1 MALRTGTSRTRS
13 RGCALLLAAILSL
26 HCGFGDPLEEV
37 RAFQMAGR
45 HQEALEI
52 LRALID
58 EGDRDPEI
66 LYLYGA
72 SQRRVGQPGL
82 ALAALHEARRAEGWE
97 VNAGIELA
105 AAAHD
110 ARAWP
115 TAIEAA
121 SAVIEREPDN
131 AYAYALRAQARMEA
145 RTDYEGA
152 LLDIDRVI
160 ELEPDNVAMRLGRVG
175 ILLTL
180 ERTEEAGEI
189 LRQIEE
195 IAKPEDF
202 SADEHGGFCVA
213 RATFERESGRLD
225 ESTAA
230 FEDCLEKHP
239 LAPAV
244 VGATV
249 EHYDQLGNP
258 GRGNEILTDLVEA
271 LPLEFVPRADLARR
285 LHAMGSKERA
295 YTLLLE
301 GGELDHPLAAAYA
314 LSTLAEL
321 YADSGRFADAALVFG
336 RVRKLEGDRGPQRVL
351 AHAELLALAGE
362 NERALALAEE
372 LGDHIYR
379 HLVFATVSFSKRDAK
394 AALEHLERALVQWP
408 DNAAAQYYAGR
419 AAERLGNFPR
429 AIDAYRNSIRA
440 GADET
445 DAGVRLAELHRA
457 AGRYQEAYVAVNHHV
472 RKHPDDVDAA
482 LLAVELSTR
491 LEPKSLQASL
501 EAVPGNAAWGRV
513 AALLSEVTAKRAGAD
528 AAIELLRGDPRIDLE
543 QPRDVAAL
551 EALVGHLKTAGRRAE
566 ALAMVERLVAR
577 HPEDARLRFVLS
589 LASEG
594 EASRRALGE
603 ALRLDPTLEAAV
615 LARARADARAGDVEA
630 AVASLEPFVKSSPEL
645 LLEIAALLSGAG
657 RSEQAEVRLESLLWE
672 KPHNADA
679 AREIV
684 RLRLERGAGGEPR
697 TLELAQRGTR
707 FGGGGAE
714 AYDVL
719 ARVFEA
725 RGEQDRADAARGR
738 AREGS

>member
-1 MALRTGTSRTRS
+1 MRF
-13 RGCALLLAAILSL
+13 RGCALFLVAMLCL
-26 HCGFGDPLEEV
+26 HCGFGDPLDEV
-37 RAFQMAGR
+37 REYQMAGR
-45 HQEALEI
+45 HEQALEV
-52 LRALID
+52 LRGLID
-58 EGDRDPEI
+58 AGNRDPEI

-72 SQRRVGQPGL
+72 SQRMSGRPGL
-82 ALAALHEARRAEGWE
+82 ALAALHEARRSEGWE
-97 VNAGIELA
+97 VSAGIELA

-131 AYAYALRAQARMEA
+131 VYAYALRAQARMEA
-145 RTDYEGA
+145 RTNYEEA

-180 ERTEEAGEI
+180 KRIEEAGEI

-195 IAKPEDF
+195 IATPESF
-202 SADEHGGFCVA
+202 SADELAGFCVA
-213 RATFERESGRLD
+213 RATFERESGNLE

-230 FEDCLEKHP
+230 FEDCLERHP
-239 LAPAV
+239 LAPTV
-244 VGATV
+244 VVASV
-249 EHYDQLGNP
+249 EHYDELGNP
-258 GRGNEILTDLVEA
+258 GRGNEILTDLVES
-271 LPLEFVPRADLARR
+271 LPLEFVPRAQLARR
-285 LHAMGSKERA
+285 LHAMAAEEQAYALLRA
-295 YTLLLE
+295 
-301 GGELDHPLAAAYA
+301 GGELEHPLAAAYA

-321 YADSGRFADAALVFG
+321 YADSGRFAEAADVFG
-336 RVRKLEGDRGPQRVL
+336 RVRELEGDQGPQRIL

-379 HLVFATVSFSKRDAK
+379 HLVFATVSFSERDAG
-394 AALEHLERALVQWP
+394 AALQHLERALVQWP

-419 AAERLGNFPR
+419 AAERLGDFPR

-440 GADET
+440 GAGET
-445 DAGVRLAELHRA
+445 DAGVKLAELHRA

-472 RKHPDDVDAA
+472 REYPDDVEAA
-482 LLAVELSTR
+482 LFAVELSTW

-501 EAVPGNAAWGRV
+501 ESVPGDDAWGRV
-513 AALLSEVTAKRAGAD
+513 AALLSDVAARKRGAD
-528 AAIELLRGDPRIDLE
+528 AAIELLRSDRRIDLE

-551 EALVGHLKTAGRRAE
+551 EALVRHLQTAGRGAE
-566 ALAMVERLVAR
+566 ALAITERVVAR

-594 EASRRALGE
+594 EASRRALEE
-603 ALRLDPTLEAAV
+603 ALRLDPTLEPAV
-615 LARARADARAGDVEA
+615 IARARVVARAGDVDA
-630 AVASLEPFVKSSPEL
+630 AVASLEGFVRSSPEV
-645 LLEIAALLSGAG
+645 LLEIAALLSAAG
-657 RSEQAEVRLESLLWE
+657 RSERAEARLESLLWE
-672 KPHNADA
+672 QPHNAAA
-679 AREIV
+679 AREV
-684 RLRLERGAGGEPR
+684 ALLRLARGAGGEPR
-697 TLELAQRGTR
+697 SLELAQRATR
-707 FGGGGAE
+707 FGGGAE

-725 RGEQDRADAARGR
+725 RGEQARADQARGR
-738 AREGS
+738 SREGG